1 MKRFV
6 VLMLSAVLTA
16 SGLTAAQSR
25 RPMTAEDLWNIKRI
39 SSLTVSPDGRYGC
52 FVVTEYT
59 IKDNKGNADLWLIDF
74 NTNHSRRLTT
84 HPASDNSPT
93 WHPNSRTLAFVS
105 RREGDYPQLYKIDVD
120 GGEASLVAEMP
131 LGAAHP
137 KFFPD
142 GRRIAFSA
150 DILPDYEND
159 FEGMRKA
166 LKEKKDSRM
175 TARVTENRLYRYWDD
190 WLTDGY
196 VTHLYSFDMETKERI
211 DLTRGL
217 TRMLSVDGSVDYDI
231 SPDGQWIALAINS
244 TGPPY
249 AEINL
254 DVFLW
259 KGSDFAGAKNLTIDN
274 DDDDFSPFFSKD
286 GKFLYYARSRHK
298 GFPDNAHLVRY
309 EPGSGTRQVLTERK
323 DLSFG
328 GFEERAGKDIFMV
341 AEEQARDG
349 VFGLNLSSGKL
360 ERLVWGGSMRSLQV
374 RGDRMF
380 FIRDDLS
387 NPAEIFEWNLKTK
400 KLVQLTTFNKSL
412 LDSLQ
417 MGAVKSITYK
427 GADGRDVQMYLLYPP
442 YFDQGKKYPL
452 LHLIH
457 GGPHGTFAD
466 EFHYRWN
473 AQLFAA
479 PGYVAAMVN
488 FHGSTSFGNDFA
500 KSIVG
505 AHGDKPFR
513 DIMLAT
519 DYLIRTC
526 PFIDSTRMAAAG
538 GSYGGYM
545 VNWIAGHTNRFRC
558 LISHAGVY
566 NLMGQFASD
575 VTHDRD
581 KSYSGSPWEGKY
593 EEVNRYS
600 PAFFAQNFKT
610 PMLIIHGERDYRVP
624 VTQGL
629 EIYGVLQGKGVPAR
643 LVYYPNENHWILT
656 PQNSIY
662 WYKEVHEWLKRY
674 LQ

>member
-1 MKRFV
+1 
-6 VLMLSAVLTA
+6 
-16 SGLTAAQSR
+16 
-25 RPMTAEDLWNIKRI
+25 
-39 SSLTVSPDGRYGC
+39 
-52 FVVTEYT
+52 
-59 IKDNKGNADLWLIDF
+59 
-74 NTNHSRRLTT
+74 
-84 HPASDNSPT
+84 
-93 WHPNSRTLAFVS
+93 
-105 RREGDYPQLYKIDVD
+105 
-120 GGEASLVAEMP
+120 
-131 LGAAHP
+131 
-137 KFFPD
+137 
-142 GRRIAFSA
+142 
-150 DILPDYEND
+150 
-159 FEGMRKA
+159 
-166 LKEKKDSRM
+166 
-175 TARVTENRLYRYWDD
+175 
-190 WLTDGY
+190 
-196 VTHLYSFDMETKERI
+196 
-211 DLTRGL
+211 
-217 TRMLSVDGSVDYDI
+217 
-231 SPDGQWIALAINS
+231 
-244 TGPPY
+244 
-249 AEINL
+249 
-254 DVFLW
+254 
-259 KGSDFAGAKNLTIDN
+259 
-274 DDDDFSPFFSKD
+274 
-286 GKFLYYARSRHK
+286 
-298 GFPDNAHLVRY
+298 
-309 EPGSGTRQVLTERK
+309 
-323 DLSFG
+323 
-328 GFEERAGKDIFMV
+328 
-341 AEEQARDG
+341 
-349 VFGLNLSSGKL
+349 
-360 ERLVWGGSMRSLQV
+360 
-374 RGDRMF
+374 MF